1 MIGKIVDYKKD
12 KTNLIFSTCVDEKE
26 VRVGNK
32 KYKVELKT
40 SIIYC
45 PIVKFGD
52 KQYILKWADIINL
65 AKQAGF
71 FNEDQKEEK

>member
-1 MIGKIVDYKKD
+1 MIGEIVDYKKD

-32 KYKVELKT
+32 KYNVELKT
-40 SIIYC
+40 SIINC

-52 KQYILKWADIINL
+52 KQFILKWSDIIKL
-65 AKQAGF
+65 AKEAGLF
-71 FNEDQKEEK
+71 DEDQREVK